1 MTLEKAFWAKAG
13 KFREDP
19 MEADPNAGKEK
30 ELANTGQL
38 WGLGGQGYQ
47 CGQAL
52 DTQPASLEHGA
63 HSVRS

>member
-1 MTLEKAFWAKAG
+1 MQEETEGTLTLEKAFWAKRG

-19 MEADPNAGKEK
+19 MEAEEKEMNNAGKEK

-47 CGQAL
+47 CGQAR
-52 DTQPASLEHGA
+52 DT
-63 HSVRS
+63 

>member
-47 CGQAL
+47 CGQARN
-52 DTQPASLEHGA
+52 T
-63 HSVRS
+63 